1 MLRATL
7 PGRARLGLP
16 SCSLLGIPKQRLKYL
31 LSPDMLEDSRDSPIV
46 RISTYILRVHS
57 ESIPLYQSDGQ
68 RIRDYPSLV
77 DGPTPS

>member
-16 SCSLLGIPKQRLKYL
+16 SCYLGIPKQRLKYL
-31 LSPDMLEDSRDSPIV
+31 LSANLLEDSRDSPSVTIY
-46 RISTYILRVHS
+46 TYILRIHS
-57 ESIPLYQSDGQ
+57 ESIPVYRSDGQ
-68 RIRDYPSLV
+68 RIRGYPSLD